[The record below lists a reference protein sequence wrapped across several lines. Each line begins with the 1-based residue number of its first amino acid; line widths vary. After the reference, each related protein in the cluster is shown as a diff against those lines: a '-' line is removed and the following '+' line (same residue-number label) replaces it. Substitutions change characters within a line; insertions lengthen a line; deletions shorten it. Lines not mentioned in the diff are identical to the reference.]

1 MNEEKIIELIKNGD
15 TKQYE
20 LIIRKYN
27 QRLYRIAR
35 AIIKEDSEVEDILQ
49 DTYLKAYQ
57 ALSQFQNKSQFSTWI
72 TRILINNAN
81 ARLKKKQRIESTD
94 SLSWLEDRMVEDDL
108 TTPDNRT
115 SNLELK
121 KILEE
126 SIDNLPESLRTVYVM
141 REIEG
146 LNVLET
152 AQCLDISE
160 ENVKTRLHR
169 AKAFLKEELYKRTK
183 GDIELFRFGLERCD
197 RVAMA
202 VMIQIGN
209 QN

>member
-1 MNEEKIIELIKNGD
+1 MNEEKIIELIKKGD
-15 TKQYE
+15 TKQFE
-20 LIIRKYN
+20 WIIRKYN

-35 AIIKEDSEVEDILQ
+35 AIIKEDTEVEDILQ

-81 ARLKKKQRIESTD
+81 ARLNKKKRMESTD
-94 SLSWLEDRMVEDDL
+94 SMSWLEEKMVDDEL
-108 TTPDNRT
+108 TTPDNRAT
-115 SNLELK
+115 NLELK

-126 SIDNLPESLRTVYVM
+126 SIDNLPETLRTVYVM

-146 LNVLET
+146 LNVIET
-152 AQCLDISE
+152 AQCLDITE

-197 RVAMA
+197 RVVMT
-202 VMIQIGN
+202 VMIQLGN

>member
-1 MNEEKIIELIKNGD
+1 MNEEKVIESIKNGD

-94 SLSWLEDRMVEDDL
+94 SLSWLEDKMVEDEL
-108 TTPDNRT
+108 TTPENRA

-146 LNVLET
+146 LNVTET
-152 AQCLDISE
+152 AQCLDLSE

-197 RVAMA
+197 RVVIS